1 VVLFI
6 AQGVFSGRV
15 PFAPGT
21 AGSLIGV
28 LLWWFLRELTLPW
41 YAAVCAALVVIGTR
55 AAGRA
60 EIILG
65 QKDSPSIVIDEIT
78 GFLVAMFLIPPGWGT
93 LAAGFALF
101 RFFDIAKPWPIRRL
115 QEIPG
120 GAGVM
125 ADDIVAGI
133 YVNLLLQILAALP
146 GRT

>member
-41 YAAVCAALVVIGTR
+41 YAAVCAALVVIGTW